1 MVERLLEGRRALV
14 TGVGDPRSIGY
25 GVASL
30 FIRAGAEVA
39 IVDRDPKK
47 VADAAAGLGAR
58 AFPYAADI
66 GDEAST
72 LAFFAA
78 LRQRWDRLDVLVNNA
93 GIAQPGKIDAIATA
107 DFDRMIGINLRGT
120 FLVSR
125 EAVGLMQA
133 GASIVCIASIAAQ
146 RGGGLMGG
154 AHYAASK
161 GGVVSLVRGMARDL
175 GPRGIRV
182 NAVNPGVIWTGMTIG
197 FYDEALEKK
206 VLEQIPLNQFGAPE
220 DVAMACLYLGSS
232 MSRYVTGS
240 CLDVNGGMHM
250 S

>member
-14 TGVGDPRSIGY
+14 TGVSDPRSIGY

-30 FIRAGAEVA
+30 FLRAGAEVA
-39 IVDRDPKK
+39 IVDRDPDK
-47 VADAAAGLGAR
+47 VAATAASLGQG
-58 AFPYAADI
+58 AFPFAADI
-66 GDEAST
+66 GEESSV
-72 LAFFAA
+72 LALFGA
-78 LRQRWDRLDVLVNNA
+78 LRERWDGLDVLVNNA
-93 GIAQPGKIDAIATA
+93 GIAQPGKVDAISTA
-107 DFDRMIGINLRGT
+107 DFDRMIGVNLRGT

-125 EAVGLMQA
+125 EAVGLMAA

-154 AHYAASK
+154 SHYAASK
-161 GGVVSLVRGMARDL
+161 GGVVGLVRGMARDL

-197 FYDEALEKK
+197 FYDDALEKK
-206 VLEQIPLNQFGAPE
+206 VLEQIPLNEFGTPE

-232 MSRYVTGS
+232 MSRYVTGV
-240 CLDVNGGMHM
+240 CLDVNGGMYM